1 MSWSVYPQR
10 FERIRFGVRPG
21 SNVGLIAMEPESDS
35 LNSVRFLNP
44 IMKNWDF
51 LHLLFR
57 VAVKI
62 KCVNIPEVWWV

>member
-1 MSWSVYPQR
+1 
-10 FERIRFGVRPG
+10 
-21 SNVGLIAMEPESDS
+21 MEPESDS

-51 LHLLFR
+51 LHLLCR